1 MEMRNFDDFVKEHYA
16 AICAIARRFV
26 SSATVAQDIAQEVII
41 KFWETPSK
49 EKIES
54 VSDYLFIMTKNF
66 SLNYLRSKERED
78 NRNTIFHKESSKEE
92 SLFNIFVEEEY
103 NQLLMREIEKMP
115 KERGRVIRYALS
127 GYNNK
132 EISKLLGISIN
143 TVKTIKYA
151 EIRRLRQLFDSLYS

>member
-1 MEMRNFDDFVKEHYA
+1 MRNFDDFVKEHYA